1 MNESTLQPGLL
12 PQSKLWHMALR
23 LGPES
28 IEALF
33 LPPVSSHPP
42 VWRSVEVSQSSP
54 SRLKDVQDAIYD
66 NPLLLSEFKAID
78 CVVATSRALMLPRA
92 IADDEQLAK
101 AAIETVWDHP
111 ADHLH
116 VAECGVENA
125 VAVMALDRETESFLT
140 RTFYDVRLSH
150 PLGLLTKMVSL
161 QSAESPV
168 MLASC
173 RRGGVDVVACSGKR
187 LLLANSFSSEVTVDT
202 LYYIAAC
209 LNQLGRSE
217 KCNVALRICGSAE
230 LLAEARRLLPHHD
243 PAPFVLPSELW
254 GAGSEAN
261 NIPPELL
268 AVTL

>member
-12 PQSKLWHMALR
+12 PQSRLWHMALR

-42 VWRSVEVSQSSP
+42 VWRSVEVNPSSP
-54 SRLKDVQDAIYD
+54 SRLKDLQDAIYD
-66 NPLLLSEFKAID
+66 NPLLLCEFKVID

-92 IADDEQLAK
+92 IASDESLAK
-101 AAIETVWDHP
+101 AAIETVWNITP
-111 ADHLH
+111 DHLY
-116 VAECGVENA
+116 VSECGVENA
-125 VAVMALDRETESFLT
+125 VAVMALDKDTESFLT
-140 RTFYDVRLSH
+140 RTFYNVRLSH
-150 PLGLLTKMVSL
+150 PLALLTKMVSM
-161 QSAESPV
+161 SSEASPV

-173 RRGGVDVVACSGKR
+173 RRGGVDVVACSGRR
-187 LLLANSFSSEVTVDT
+187 LLLANSFSSDVAVDT
-202 LYYIAAC
+202 LYYISAC
-209 LNQLGRSE
+209 LKRISRSE
-217 KCNVALRICGSAE
+217 GKDVALRICGSAE
-230 LLAEARRLLPHHD
+230 LLAESRRLFPDHE